1 MDMENI
7 KEVELETAVVA
18 ESTQP
23 EKAEEKSG
31 EFKFFKCCSATLKR
45 FSVIMFVINLFFAIA
60 ITSVAVVL
68 IAVYLGA
75 SLITLL
81 ALPLLTL
88 FVVLVVISR
97 FISAVIYG
105 FAEIVERKEKK

>member
-7 KEVELETAVVA
+7 KEVELETADVA

-105 FAEIVERKEKK
+105 FAEIVERNEKK